1 MMNLPDLKQLA
12 GRVARD
18 NDKEAYERLFYHFY
32 DNLSRFAASLLGHE
46 AVADDIVSEVF
57 VNVWRNRAHLEEI
70 ENLQTYL
77 YVSVRNLCMRH
88 LSRRKTILLSIDHI
102 DGDFLLSPYQTPE
115 EKVLS
120 AELIAKIEAA
130 IQQLPPQCKQVFTLI
145 KVDGIKYKDA
155 AQILNIS
162 LKTVEAQ
169 MAIAIKRIR
178 LAVDTDFAHF
188 RN

>member
-12 GRVARD
+12 GRVASN

-57 VNVWRNRAHLEEI
+57 VNIWRNRTHLGEI

-77 YVSVRNLCMRH
+77 YVSVRNLCMRY
-88 LSRRKTILLSIDHI
+88 LSRRKTILLSLEAI
-102 DGDFLLSPYQTPE
+102 DGDYLLSPYQTPE

-120 AELIAKIEAA
+120 AELISKIEAA
-130 IQQLPPQCKQVFTLI
+130 IQKLPPQCKLVFTLI
-145 KVDGIKYKDA
+145 KEDGIKYKDA